1 MQNDQ
6 NFNDRSQIQEDPLQD
21 ALGKNQNSNSIKLI
35 NFLEKHF
42 NVSAAQAKKFMNQ
55 IKNQLH
61 VNPPGEVILSKL
73 FDRIFTFTFQSG
85 DINSRF
91 GQHGVSTA
99 SAGNDSISHLVD
111 SKSNRNNI
119 G

>member
-21 ALGKNQNSNSIKLI
+21 ALGKNENSNSMKLI
-35 NFLEKHF
+35 IFLEKHF

-61 VNPPGEVILSKL
+61 VNTPGEVKIQNYLI
-73 FDRIFTFTFQSG
+73 IFLLLHFRAA
-85 DINSRF
+85 I
-91 GQHGVSTA
+91 
-99 SAGNDSISHLVD
+99 
-111 SKSNRNNI
+111 
-119 G
+119 

>member
-61 VNPPGEVILSKL
+61 VNPPGEVKIQNYLI
-73 FDRIFTFTFQSG
+73 IFLLLHFRAA
-85 DINSRF
+85 I
-91 GQHGVSTA
+91 
-99 SAGNDSISHLVD
+99 
-111 SKSNRNNI
+111 
-119 G
+119 